1 VKRFFARHKGVWR
14 AFYNW
19 RSNSDKPVFVE
30 KKVNSKAREV
40 FCKVLK
46 KTNKKKYLF
55 FKWKV
60 FAQRCKKLK
69 KILIKRKIKLYSRA
83 FD

>member
-1 VKRFFARHKGVWR
+1 MKRFFARHKGVWR

-46 KTNKKKYLF
+46 KTNKTKYGF

-69 KILIKRKIKLYSRA
+69 KN
-83 FD
+83 FDKKENKTIRQSF